1 MWGQAR
7 LASVMKLAG
16 GRKERRTRVW
26 IGFEK
31 YDVMLGE
38 SWIAASLLWLAGVGL
53 RLTILAVPPVIPL
66 IQADLHLSGTEIG
79 VLTGLPIVLFGVA
92 ALPGSLLIA
101 RFGAVAILVAGLTI
115 AGIASA
121 LRGAVP
127 HTFALYAAT
136 IVMGAGIAIMQPALP
151 PLVRQWL
158 PKRVSFAT
166 ALYTNGLLV
175 GETLAVMLTIPV
187 VLPLADNSWQW
198 ALAIWG
204 VPLIMIALLTVL
216 LAPAGTDGQASSA
229 QASRAQAP
237 TSGWPNWSNP
247 LIWQISFI
255 FGAINSVYFC
265 SNAFLPGY
273 LIGAGR
279 ADLIAATLTALNLG
293 QLPASFVLLG
303 VAGKLENRAWP
314 FIACGAL
321 MLGCIVGMI
330 STASVWTI
338 VFAAALGFLGAFVL
352 TLGFALPALLGAQ
365 SDVARMSAAM
375 FTISYSEALLISVL
389 SGAAWDLAG
398 NARFA
403 FLPIALSA
411 VPPLF
416 MPLVIPFRRAEV

>member
-1 MWGQAR
+1 MREFW
-7 LASVMKLAG
+7 LAAG
-16 GRKERRTRVW
+16 
-26 IGFEK
+26 
-31 YDVMLGE
+31 
-38 SWIAASLLWLAGVGL
+38 LLWLAGAGL
-53 RLTILAVPPVIPL
+53 RLTILAVPPVISL
-66 IQADLHLSGTEIG
+66 IQADLQLSGTEIG
-79 VLTGLPIVLFGVA
+79 VLAGLPIVLFGVA

-101 RFGAVAILVAGLTI
+101 RFGAVTTLVAGLAI

-158 PKRVSFAT
+158 PTRVSFAT

-187 VLPLADNSWQW
+187 VLPLAGNSWRW

-204 VPLIMIALLTVL
+204 VPLIVIALLTALV
-216 LAPAGTDGQASSA
+216 APAGMDAQSSSKQANKT
-229 QASRAQAP
+229 QAA
-237 TSGWPNWSNP
+237 TSGWPDWSNP
-247 LIWQISFI
+247 LIWKVSFI

-265 SNAFLPGY
+265 TNAFLPGY
-273 LIGAGR
+273 LTGAGR
-279 ADLIAATLTALNLG
+279 PDLIAATLTALNLG

-303 VAGKLENRAWP
+303 IAGKLENRAWP
-314 FIACGAL
+314 FIACGGL
-321 MLGCIVGMI
+321 MLVCIVGMI
-330 STASVWTI
+330 TTASTWTI
-338 VFAAALGFLGAFVL
+338 VFAAWLGFLGAFVL

-411 VPPLF
+411 VPLLF
-416 MPLVIPFRRAEV
+416 MPLVIPFRRTDRSAVV

>member
-1 MWGQAR
+1 MREFW
-7 LASVMKLAG
+7 LAV
-16 GRKERRTRVW
+16 
-26 IGFEK
+26 
-31 YDVMLGE
+31 
-38 SWIAASLLWLAGVGL
+38 SLLWLAGVGL
-53 RLTILAVPPVIPL
+53 RLTILAVPPVISL
-66 IQADLHLSGTEIG
+66 IQADLQLSGTEIG
-79 VLTGLPIVLFGVA
+79 ILTGLPIVLFGVA

-101 RFGAVAILVAGLTI
+101 RFGAVATLVAGLTI

-127 HTFALYAAT
+127 HTLALYVAT
-136 IVMGAGIAIMQPALP
+136 IVMGAGVAIMQPALP

-158 PKRVSFAT
+158 PNQISFGT

-175 GETLAVMLTIPV
+175 GEALAVMLTIPV
-187 VLPLADNSWQW
+187 VLPLVDNSWRW

-204 VPLIMIALLTVL
+204 MPLIAIAVLTVV
-216 LAPAGTDGQASSA
+216 LAPGGAKTQSS
-229 QASRAQAP
+229 RGRGL
-237 TSGWPNWSNP
+237 TSGWPDWSNP
-247 LIWQISFI
+247 LIWKISVI

-273 LIGAGR
+273 LTGAGR
-279 ADLIAATLTALNLG
+279 VDLIGATLTALNLG

-303 VAGKLENRAWP
+303 VAGKLENRSWP
-314 FIACGAL
+314 FMACGVL
-321 MLGCIVGMI
+321 MLVCIVGMI
-330 STASVWTI
+330 STASAWTI

-375 FTISYSEALLISVL
+375 FTISYSEALLVSVL
-389 SGAAWDLAG
+389 SGAAWDLAA

-411 VPPLF
+411 VPLLF
-416 MPLVIPFRRAEV
+416 MPLMIPFRRADTAA

>member
-1 MWGQAR
+1 MR
-7 LASVMKLAG
+7 
-16 GRKERRTRVW
+16 E
-26 IGFEK
+26 F
-31 YDVMLGE
+31 
-38 SWIAASLLWLAGVGL
+38 WIAVSLLWLAGVGL
-53 RLTILAVPPVIPL
+53 RLTILAVPPVISL
-66 IQADLHLSGTEIG
+66 IQADLQLSGTEIG
-79 VLTGLPIVLFGVA
+79 ILTGLPIVLFGLA

-121 LRGAVP
+121 LRGAVL

-136 IVMGAGIAIMQPALP
+136 VVMGAGVAIMQPALP

-158 PKRVSFAT
+158 RKRVSFAT

-187 VLPLADNSWQW
+187 VLPLVDNSWRW

-204 VPLIMIALLTVL
+204 VPLIVIALMTAL
-216 LAPAGTDGQASSA
+216 LAPAATDA
-229 QASRAQAP
+229 QRTQAP
-237 TSGWPNWSNP
+237 TSGWPDWSNP
-247 LIWQISFI
+247 LIWQVSFV
-255 FGAINSVYFC
+255 FGAVNSVYFC

-303 VAGKLENRAWP
+303 VAGRLENRAWP
-314 FIACGAL
+314 FIVCGAL
-321 MLGCIVGMI
+321 MLACIVGMI
-330 STASVWTI
+330 TTASAWTI
-338 VFAAALGFLGAFVL
+338 VFAAGLGFLGAIVL

-375 FTISYSEALLISVL
+375 FTISYSEALAISVL
-389 SGAAWDLAG
+389 SGAAWDVAG
-398 NARFA
+398 SARFA

-411 VPPLF
+411 LPLLF
-416 MPLVIPFRRAEV
+416 LPLLIPFRRSAVV

>member
-1 MWGQAR
+1 MR
-7 LASVMKLAG
+7 
-16 GRKERRTRVW
+16 E
-26 IGFEK
+26 F
-31 YDVMLGE
+31 
-38 SWIAASLLWLAGVGL
+38 WIAVSLLWLAGVGL
-53 RLTILAVPPVIPL
+53 RLTILAVPPVISL
-66 IQADLHLSGTEIG
+66 IQADFQLSGTEIG
-79 VLTGLPIVLFGVA
+79 ILTGLPIVLFGVA

-101 RFGAVAILVAGLTI
+101 RFGAVAILVAGLVI

-127 HTFALYAAT
+127 HTLALFAAT
-136 IVMGAGIAIMQPALP
+136 VVMGAGIAIMQPALP

-158 PKRVSFAT
+158 PKCVSFAT

-187 VLPLADNSWQW
+187 VLPLADNSWRW
-198 ALAIWG
+198 AFVIWG
-204 VPLIMIALLTVL
+204 VPLIVIAVLTVL
-216 LAPAGTDGQASSA
+216 LAPAEADAQSS
-229 QASRAQAP
+229 RTQAP
-237 TSGWPNWSNP
+237 MSGWPDWSNP
-247 LIWQISFI
+247 LIWKISFI

-265 SNAFLPGY
+265 TNAFLPGY
-273 LIGAGR
+273 LTGAGR

-293 QLPASFVLLG
+293 QLPASFVLLA

-321 MLGCIVGMI
+321 MLACIAGMV
-330 STASVWTI
+330 STASGWTI
-338 VFAAALGFLGAFVL
+338 AFAAALGFLGAFVL

-398 NARFA
+398 SARFA

-411 VPPLF
+411 VPLLF
-416 MPLVIPFRRAEV
+416 MPLVIRFRRPDAAA

>member
-1 MWGQAR
+1 MR
-7 LASVMKLAG
+7 
-16 GRKERRTRVW
+16 E
-26 IGFEK
+26 F
-31 YDVMLGE
+31 
-38 SWIAASLLWLAGVGL
+38 WIAASLLWLAGVGL
-53 RLTILAVPPVIPL
+53 RLTILAVPPVISL
-66 IQADLHLSGTEIG
+66 IQSDLQLSGTEIG

-101 RFGAVAILVAGLTI
+101 RFGAVAVLVAGLTI

-127 HTFALYAAT
+127 HTFALYGAT
-136 IVMGAGIAIMQPALP
+136 ILMGAGIAIMQPALP

-158 PKRVSFAT
+158 PTRVSFAT

-175 GETLAVMLTIPV
+175 GETLAVMLTIPL
-187 VLPLADNSWQW
+187 VLPLADNSWRW

-204 VPLIMIALLTVL
+204 VPLIVIALMTVL
-216 LAPAGTDGQASSA
+216 LAPAGTDA
-229 QASRAQAP
+229 QSRRTQTP
-237 TSGWPNWSNP
+237 MSGWPDWSNP

-303 VAGKLENRAWP
+303 IAGKLENRAWP

-321 MLGCIVGMI
+321 MLVCIAGMI
-330 STASVWTI
+330 STASGWTI

-389 SGAAWDLAG
+389 SGAAWDVGGSAS
-398 NARFA
+398 FA

-411 VPPLF
+411 VPLLF
-416 MPLVIPFRRAEV
+416 MPLVIRFRRAVA

>member
-1 MWGQAR
+1 MR
-7 LASVMKLAG
+7 
-16 GRKERRTRVW
+16 E
-26 IGFEK
+26 F
-31 YDVMLGE
+31 
-38 SWIAASLLWLAGVGL
+38 WIAVSLLWLAGVGL
-53 RLTILAVPPVIPL
+53 RLTILAVPPVILL
-66 IQADLHLSGTEIG
+66 IQADLQLSGTEIG
-79 VLTGLPIVLFGVA
+79 VLTGLPIVLFGLA

-115 AGIASA
+115 AGIASG
-121 LRGAVP
+121 LRGAAP
-127 HTFALYAAT
+127 STLALYIAT
-136 IVMGAGIAIMQPALP
+136 IVMGAGVAIMQPALP

-187 VLPLADNSWQW
+187 VLPLVDNSWRW
-198 ALAIWG
+198 AMAIWG
-204 VPLIMIALLTVL
+204 LPLIVIAVMTAM
-216 LAPAGTDGQASSA
+216 LAPAGTDAP
-229 QASRAQAP
+229 RTQAP
-237 TSGWPNWSNP
+237 TSGWPDWSNP

-273 LIGAGR
+273 LTGAGR
-279 ADLIAATLTALNLG
+279 ADLIAPALTALNLG
-293 QLPASFVLLG
+293 QLPASFVLLAI
-303 VAGKLENRAWP
+303 AGKLENRAWP

-321 MLGCIVGMI
+321 MLVCMAGMI
-330 STASVWTI
+330 STASTWTI

-375 FTISYSEALLISVL
+375 FTISYSEALTVSVL
-389 SGAAWDLAG
+389 SGAAWDVFG
-398 NARFA
+398 SARFA

-411 VPPLF
+411 VPLLF
-416 MPLVIPFRRAEV
+416 MPAVIPFRRSAVV